1 MFKKNIIPGNIP
13 IWRLK
18 TNCWKNGTVFV
29 REKTLQKPYQFSE
42 RTYRLPKNDTSKGSR
57 EIPQKMLFQPESG
70 PHKRCFYKPIELQMS
85 IHQRPR
91 IYIYIFEANNP
102 DVPWWY
108 QLYTP
113 QKDQDVVQRGT
124 PKKIKTMSF
133 WRNHGHMWYPKF
145 GKHPCRCSILF
156 PVSISPAQQIAAH
169 RYSQYLCHQLRIGTR
184 NQVKRNPYKVV
195 PRKYKWRQ
203 MDVFFPSRIR

>member
-1 MFKKNIIPGNIP
+1 MGP
-13 IWRLK
+13 I
-18 TNCWKNGTVFV
+18 
-29 REKTLQKPYQFSE
+29 
-42 RTYRLPKNDTSKGSR
+42 KG
-57 EIPQKMLFQPESG
+57 G
-70 PHKRCFYKPIELQMS
+70 FYKPIELQMS

-91 IYIYIFEANNP
+91 IYIYIFEATNP

-156 PVSISPAQQIAAH
+156 QSLSPLLNRSLLTAIHNTFVTNCA
-169 RYSQYLCHQLRIGTR
+169 LGLGTR
-184 NQVKRNPYKVV
+184 QRGTPTRWCPENISETNGC
-195 PRKYKWRQ
+195 
-203 MDVFFPSRIR
+203 FFPLQNTID

>member
-1 MFKKNIIPGNIP
+1 
-13 IWRLK
+13 
-18 TNCWKNGTVFV
+18 
-29 REKTLQKPYQFSE
+29 
-42 RTYRLPKNDTSKGSR
+42 
-57 EIPQKMLFQPESG
+57 MLFQPESG

-91 IYIYIFEANNP
+91 IYIYIFEATNP

-184 NQVKRNPYKVV
+184 NQAKRNPYKVV

-203 MDVFFPSRIR
+203 MDVFSPPEYDRLIKGSWEAILPCYGQKELWDLTLMKGGDMVTKGSGDVGKWWL